1 MHRSAL
7 HLPGHQ
13 DSTGWRNAGL
23 LAIACALATGL
34 ALAASVIGALAQP
47 GPSSWPV
54 LSETFESTG
63 GGGWMITQFRL
74 IDDGAI
80 CRTNFVTVSP
90 DGKDTYPATVQWT
103 AIPRDGGTYCANG
116 MWRTKDGT
124 GSGATPLEVF
134 IKDGVVRW
142 AP

>member
-1 MHRSAL
+1 MPRSAL

-34 ALAASVIGALAQP
+34 ALAASVISALALP

-54 LSETFESTG
+54 LPETFQSTG
-63 GGGWMITQFRL
+63 GRGWMVTQYCPVG
-74 IDDGAI
+74 DGAI
-80 CRTNFVTVSP
+80 CRTDFVTVLP

-124 GSGATPLEVF
+124 GSGTTSLEVF
-134 IKDGVVRW
+134 IKDGMVRR